1 MTKEQLKMWMKII
14 GFVILLA
21 FGGLIIAGLVDGTG
35 FVYDYFYIPFLFVIP
50 LLLIVPIVILY
61 VIYMFVEK
69 GEALRIIANI
79 LACVLA
85 VYVVGGVSLLRHS
98 EFMNRYRYEEL
109 ESSAYQIVSNI
120 FEDATIEKDGQF
132 LDPIHQS
139 AGDMLVYE
147 SESFRYNIVDYNDA
161 FCSVDLYC
169 IDNYILGTNRIIKDF
184 EEDGF
189 FDISNWNDYD
199 DEIVFEDTGNGE
211 IDGIKYKWSYGEL
224 ISRYYGGIIDY
235 YNESYVT
242 KCIFMFTYEN
252 SIYVATVS
260 VSSDETIHINMETEA
275 EKFVEMI
282 KSMHIFSDYK

>member
-14 GFVILLA
+14 AFVILLA
-21 FGGLIIAGLVDGTG
+21 FGGLIVAGLADGTG
-35 FVYDYFYIPFLFVIP
+35 FVYEYFYVPFLFVIP

-98 EFMNRYRYEEL
+98 EFMNLYRYKEL
-109 ESSAYQIVSNI
+109 ESSTYQIVNSI
-120 FEDATIEKDGQF
+120 FDGSTLEKEEQF
-132 LDPIHQS
+132 FDPIHQS
-139 AGDMLVYE
+139 VGDILVYE
-147 SESFRYNIVDYNDA
+147 GDTIRYNIVDDNDT

-169 IDNYILGTNRIIKDF
+169 VDNYIFGANRIIKDF

-189 FDISNWNDYD
+189 FDISNWNAYD

-224 ISRYYGGIIDY
+224 INSYSGEFIDY
-235 YNESYVT
+235 NERHLT
-242 KCIFMFTYEN
+242 KSIFMFTYEN
-252 SIYVATVS
+252 SIYVAS
-260 VSSDETIHINMETEA
+260 VRIGSDETIHINMGTEA
-275 EKFVEMI
+275 EKIVEMI

>member
-14 GFVILLA
+14 AFVILLA
-21 FGGLIIAGLVDGTG
+21 FGGLIISWLADGTG
-35 FVYDYFYIPFLFVIP
+35 FVYEYFYVPFLFIIP
-50 LLLIVPIVILY
+50 LILIVPIVILY

-79 LACVLA
+79 LVCVLA
-85 VYVVGGVSLLRHS
+85 VYVIGGVSILRHS
-98 EFMNRYRYEEL
+98 EFMNLYRYREF

-139 AGDMLVYE
+139 FGDMLVYE
-147 SESFRYNIVDYNDA
+147 SETTRYNIVDESDA

-169 IDNYILGTNRIIKDF
+169 VDNYILGTNRIIKDF

-211 IDGIKYKWSYGEL
+211 IDEIKYKWSYGEL

-242 KCIFMFTYEN
+242 KCIFMLTYEN
-252 SIYVATVS
+252 SIYVATVR
-260 VSSDETIHINMETEA
+260 VSGDETIHVNMETEA
-275 EKFVEMI
+275 EKIVEMI
-282 KSMHIFSDYK
+282 KSMHIFTNYK

>member
-35 FVYDYFYIPFLFVIP
+35 FVYDYFYVPFLFVIP
-50 LLLIVPIVILY
+50 LLFIIPIVILY

-98 EFMNRYRYEEL
+98 EFMNRYRYKEL
-109 ESSAYQIVSNI
+109 ESSAYQIVTNI

-139 AGDMLVYE
+139 VGDMLVYE
-147 SESFRYNIVDYNDA
+147 SETIRYNIVDGNDA

-169 IDNYILGTNRIIKDF
+169 VDNYILGTNRIIKDF
-184 EEDGF
+184 EEDSF
-189 FDISNWNDYD
+189 FDISNWNAYN

-211 IDGIKYKWSYGEL
+211 IDEIKYKWSYGEL
-224 ISRYYGGIIDY
+224 VNSYSGGFIDD
-235 YNESYVT
+235 YNERHLT
-242 KCIFMFTYEN
+242 KGIFMLTYKN
-252 SIYVATVS
+252 SIYVATVR
-260 VSSDETIHINMETEA
+260 VSGDDTIHINMETEA
-275 EKFVEMI
+275 EKIVEII
-282 KSMHIFSDYK
+282 KSMHLFSDYK

>member
-21 FGGLIIAGLVDGTG
+21 FGGLIIAGLADGTG
-35 FVYDYFYIPFLFVIP
+35 FVYDYFYIPFLFIIP

-61 VIYMFVEK
+61 IIYMFVEK
-69 GEALRIIANI
+69 GEVLRIIANI

-85 VYVVGGVSLLRHS
+85 VYVVGGISLLRHS

-139 AGDMLVYE
+139 VGDMLVYE
-147 SESFRYNIVDYNDA
+147 SESIRYNIVDYNDA
-161 FCSVDLYC
+161 FCSVGLYC
-169 IDNYILGTNRIIKDF
+169 VDNYILGTKRIVKDF

-189 FDISNWNDYD
+189 FDISNWNAYD

-224 ISRYYGGIIDY
+224 IANYSNEWFEF
-235 YNESYVT
+235 NESYVS
-242 KCIFMFTYEN
+242 KGKFMFTYNN
-252 SIYVATVS
+252 SIYVATVR

-275 EKFVEMI
+275 EEIVDMI

>member
-35 FVYDYFYIPFLFVIP
+35 FVYDYFYVPFLFVIP

-69 GEALRIIANI
+69 GEVLRIIANI

-139 AGDMLVYE
+139 VGDMLVYE

-161 FCSVDLYC
+161 ICSVYLYC
-169 IDNYILGTNRIIKDF
+169 VDNYILGTNRIIKDF
-184 EEDGF
+184 EENGI
-189 FDISNWNDYD
+189 FDISNWNAYD
-199 DEIVFEDTGNGE
+199 DEIVFEDAGNGKIDE
-211 IDGIKYKWSYGEL
+211 IEYKWSYGEL
-224 ISRYYGGIIDY
+224 VNSYSGGFIDV
-235 YNESYVT
+235 YNERHLT
-242 KCIFMFTYEN
+242 KGKFMFTYKN
-252 SIYVATVS
+252 SIYVASVS